1 VKISERR
8 IICKKNTSTS
18 EDTFLLET
26 IRSIDDL
33 LQQLKTDR
41 IILYGFK
48 IKELNGLMRNKLCN
62 IIIIYMED
70 HNIVL

>member
-26 IRSIDDL
+26 IPSIDDL